1 MTYRCEVNTDCWEKF
16 FTKEPDLA
24 FLENYGPTDI
34 FIDPTDKNS
43 MIELQNKI
51 QNQEARYYLNAGE
64 IAQKNLKEK
73 LTVYK
78 LKQG

>member
-16 FTKEPDLA
+16 FTKEDDLG
-24 FLENYGPTDI
+24 FLENYGPTDMQ
-34 FIDPTDKNS
+34 IDPTDIQS
-43 MIELQNKI
+43 MISLQNKI
-51 QNQEARYYLNAGE
+51 QTREARYYLSAGE
-64 IAQKNLKEK
+64 IAQKKLKEK

>member
-1 MTYRCEVNTDCWEKF
+1 
-16 FTKEPDLA
+16 
-24 FLENYGPTDI
+24 
-34 FIDPTDKNS
+34 

>member
-16 FTKEPDLA
+16 FTKDTDLA
-24 FLENYGPTDI
+24 FLEKYGPTDMT
-34 FIDPTDKNS
+34 IDPTDKSS

-51 QNQEARYYLNAGE
+51 QNREARYYLNADE
-64 IAQKNLKEK
+64 IAKKNLKEK